1 MTGAGL
7 QCERR
12 SLRLHLIIGFAVAA
26 VLRRRE
32 LVRN

>member
-7 QCERR
+7 HCARR
-12 SLRLHLIIGFAVAA
+12 SPRLHLIIGFAVVA
-26 VLRRRE
+26 VLRRTE